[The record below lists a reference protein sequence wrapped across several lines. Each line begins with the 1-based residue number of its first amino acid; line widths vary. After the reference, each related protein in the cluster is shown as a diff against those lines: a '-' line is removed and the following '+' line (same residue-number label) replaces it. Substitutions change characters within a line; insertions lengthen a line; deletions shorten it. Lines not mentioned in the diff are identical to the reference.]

1 MTNMMIAA
9 KQNHEPADLQ
19 KSKDVLVI
27 LGDELHNMTQTHLFC
42 FGPFVAFFSVPRVKN
57 HKLR

>member
-27 LGDELHNMTQTHLFC
+27 LGDELHNMTQTRLFC
-42 FGPFVAFFSVPRVKN
+42 FGPFVAFFSVP
-57 HKLR
+57 